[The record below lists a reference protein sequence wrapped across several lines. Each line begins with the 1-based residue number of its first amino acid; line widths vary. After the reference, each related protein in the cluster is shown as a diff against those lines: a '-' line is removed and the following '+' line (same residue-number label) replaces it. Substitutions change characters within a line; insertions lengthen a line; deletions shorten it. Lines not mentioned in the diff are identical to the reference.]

1 MKKKVSDFCVKY
13 LSVFTVL
20 CFFCVVLVSC
30 DFGNL
35 FDPTFDDSF
44 EEYLDYWAS
53 TCQVGEIEYV
63 SSHVTMDDG
72 ENLSAQDKIELEI
85 LVINP
90 KEYNLLCKNGGGNC
104 FSFRNEAGNLAYS
117 EYTEEVVNPSKIKIT
132 ARLTDASEGQRIT
145 LSGCLWPEN
154 TSNFTEESLRQQ
166 NNDLFY
172 DTSFIQNTPPDGVRN
187 VYVPPYTMNNKHY
200 VSFEIPDQTK
210 NKNKG
215 VKFEVQYFLR
225 ENDGLNFKGSKVLS
239 LSDSKTPGNI
249 FTYYFDEQEDFLAY
263 EYSVKVWGGRG
274 LSIEQVSTD
283 PGLGVHVMVEP
294 TITFGTPF
302 TGHTDAQGYEY
313 IEVSSGSATVSYT
326 ISSDEAGAV
335 LSGNVDGVPYTGA
348 QNGTLA
354 VGAHTLVATVHKD
367 MCRDV
372 TVTRKIMVAQS
383 MNGATLTF
391 TGVTYGNTD
400 TNGYRYYEVNT
411 NSDVVPY
418 SIVATE
424 AGVSLAGTVDG
435 ISFSGS
441 SSGNLAIGEHTLVAT
456 VSRENY
462 NDVMV
467 TEKIMVVKKLAPAVL
482 TFTPTFNGCGT
493 DDEDYE
499 YIEVATS
506 SATVSYGI
514 AMPES
519 GTTITGT
526 IDGSAF
532 SGVQSD
538 VFAIGS
544 HTITATIHR
553 DYYHDITVTKNVMVV
568 KKLDAPT
575 IGITG
580 TTYGNTDGV
589 YTYYEVSSANGT
601 VGYTITSESGTTITG
616 SAGTSYSTTGTSTE
630 NEKTGTLGINT
641 TGYEITATAH
651 KPYHLDSEPASMK
664 IQVVKKLEAPNIE
677 FEGTTYN
684 NIDDEGFKYY
694 EVSSADGKIVYTIAS
709 ENGTTIT
716 SSLGNVST
724 HIKEGELGIESYEI
738 TATAHKPYHH
748 DSAATT
754 KKIKVVRALQEPT
767 MSFYSNS
774 ERTNTVSNVTPYDS
788 NYNSWA
794 CYDITLDNN
803 GNGSLYYTFEA
814 QDSGAILST
823 AESGSPLNN
832 SSSFAIGP
840 HTITLTVSKQYYEP
854 KTFTRNIYVEGVL
867 SDAVVTST
875 LSPGVTTTN
884 SGSLQFSYLNYNEM
898 SVSVSA
904 GNSGNTIS
912 SVTAGGASKGT
923 SFSLAHGFNGN
934 VVVVQTRTYCKAK
947 TTTRSYAVTIKP
959 VTAYVPTDQQMY
971 LNYDD
976 DDELGSEGELYG
988 TVYLGKNGDSWTA
1001 VRTFENTDF
1010 KEHEYE
1016 RFNHSAW
1023 SCVLYSP
1030 SDSVSFKTEGMYED
1044 DTTGDDE
1051 ISEVNTSKALS
1062 ALKGYARIEI
1072 TSNAEGRG
1080 GECVH
1085 YKIDFSL
1092 SE

>member
-20 CFFCVVLVSC
+20 CFFCVIFVSC

-35 FDPTFDDSF
+35 FDPTFDDSL

-53 TCQVGEIEYV
+53 TCQVGQIEYV

-104 FSFRNEAGNLAYS
+104 FYFRNEAGNLAYS

-335 LSGNVDGVPYTGA
+335 LSGNVDGIPYTGA

-354 VGAHTLVATVHKD
+354 VGAHTIVATVHKD

-411 NSDVVPY
+411 NADVVPY

-435 ISFSGS
+435 VSFSGS

-553 DYYHDITVTKNVMVV
+553 DFYHDITVTKNVMVV
-568 KKLDAPT
+568 KKLDKPNIEFGVQFNSSEVRADGNWYIEVPT
-575 IGITG
+575 ASST
-580 TTYGNTDGV
+580 V
-589 YTYYEVSSANGT
+589 PYTISSENET
-601 VGYTITSESGTTITG
+601 TITSSLGN
-616 SAGTSYSTTGTSTE
+616 ASTNIKEGV
-630 NEKTGTLGINT
+630 LGIN
-641 TGYEITATAH
+641 GYEITAKAH
-651 KPYHLDSEPASMK
+651 KPYHLDSETASIN
-664 IQVVKKLEAPNIE
+664 IQVVKQLEAPNIE
-677 FEGTTYN
+677 FTGTTYN
-684 NIDDEGFKYY
+684 NIDGDNYLYY
-694 EVSSADGKIVYTIAS
+694 EVSSADGKIGYTIAS

-724 HIKEGELGIESYEI
+724 HIKEGELGIDGYEI
-738 TATAHKPYHH
+738 TATAHKLYHN
-748 DSAATT
+748 DSATVT
-754 KKIKVVRALQEPT
+754 KKVKVVQALQEPT

-774 ERTNTVSNVTPYDS
+774 SRTSTISKINGLPENHTYDS
-788 NYNSWA
+788 YDTF
-794 CYDITLDNN
+794 DITLDNN
-803 GNGSLYYTFEA
+803 GNGSLYYTFAAKESEA
-814 QDSGAILST
+814 VLST
-823 AESGSPLNN
+823 AESGSPLGN
-832 SSSFAIGP
+832 SSSLTLGP
-840 HTITLTVSKQYYEP
+840 HTITLTVEKDYY
-854 KTFTRNIYVEGVL
+854 KTQTFTEYVYVEGIL

-934 VVVVQTRTYCKAK
+934 VVVVQTRTYCKTK

-959 VTAYVPTDQQMY
+959 VTAYVPVNDQMWMY
-971 LNYDD
+971 YDGD
-976 DDELGSEGELYG
+976 DAGDEGEIYG
-988 TVYLGKNGDSWTA
+988 TVYLGYNGGNWSE
-1001 VRTFENTDF
+1001 VRSFNDADF
-1010 KEHEYE
+1010 AEGKYDI
-1016 RFNHSAW
+1016 FNHAAW
-1023 SCVLYSP
+1023 SCILYSP
-1030 SDSVSFKTEGMYED
+1030 SDSVSIKTSGMYED
-1044 DTTGDDE
+1044 DPTDDDD
-1051 ISEVNTSKALS
+1051 IDEVQESIALS
-1062 ALKGYARIEI
+1062 SLKGNWTWIVDNNDSFDCHVKWKTQYTLYE
-1072 TSNAEGRG
+1072 
-1080 GECVH
+1080 
-1085 YKIDFSL
+1085 
-1092 SE
+1092 